1 MQIETYEAIS
11 LDEQH
16 GDVVNELVS
25 EEAMA
30 LIESLGLDGQKELLN
45 EHDAGDEKV
54 TTRAPYRTMTAEE
67 AAVFGAVLPRHVS
80 IDRYNDAPIPLRV
93 LQVAAHAKTI
103 DIFNKIEVWCP
114 ANPAAPDPL
123 LVAWTGREFAR
134 YRKAF
139 ILARWGEVLEPL
151 DTLRDKA
158 AKILRTNVVAK
169 IEEAREELNGL
180 ERGLD
185 AHIAKYLNG
194 GSAKSVWLNLSIAT
208 VDA

>member
-16 GDVVNELVS
+16 GEIVNELVS
-25 EEAMA
+25 EEAMSIIDA
-30 LIESLGLDGQKELLN
+30 LGLDGQKELLS
-45 EHDAGDEKV
+45 EHETDGESV

-67 AAVFGAVLPRHVS
+67 SAIFGAVLPRHVT

-93 LQVAAHAKTI
+93 LQVAAHARTI
-103 DIFNKIEVWCP
+103 DMFNRIEVWCP

-123 LVAWTGREFAR
+123 LIAWSGKEFSR
-134 YRKAF
+134 DRKAF

-151 DTLRDKA
+151 DVLRDKA
-158 AKILRTNVVAK
+158 AQILRTNVVAK

-185 AHIAKYLNG
+185 AHIAKYLHG

-208 VDA
+208 VEV